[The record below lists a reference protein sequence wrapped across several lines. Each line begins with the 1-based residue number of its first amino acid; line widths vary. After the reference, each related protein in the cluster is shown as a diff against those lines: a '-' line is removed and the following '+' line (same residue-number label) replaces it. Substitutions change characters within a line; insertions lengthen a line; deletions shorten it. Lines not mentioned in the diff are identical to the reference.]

1 MVQVQSGLPE
11 QKQNLLKEII
21 IMNDSS
27 EKFLKLMLEGYKQ
40 NLEGVEQ
47 YLTQT
52 NMQLADAASSK
63 DEMLEHIK
71 ELEDLLGI
79 EEGDEDEA
87 EEAKEA

>member
-1 MVQVQSGLPE
+1 
-11 QKQNLLKEII
+11 
-21 IMNDSS
+21 MNESS

-40 NLEGVEQ
+40 NLEGVDQ

-63 DEMLEHIK
+63 EEMLEHIK

-79 EEGDEDEA
+79 EESEEEEA